1 MSTVFEYLF
10 ACDATAGDVIIKQG
24 DEGDNFYIIDEV
36 VFFENS
42 CFNQY
47 FLIIKIKINPL

>member
-1 MSTVFEYLF
+1 MTTVFEYLF

-36 VFFENS
+36 ISFENS
-42 CFNQY
+42 VSFN
-47 FLIIKIKINPL
+47 

>member
-1 MSTVFEYLF
+1 MDDQDDEMTSVFEYLF

-36 VFFENS
+36 IIFKTEVI
-42 CFNQY
+42 FN
-47 FLIIKIKINPL
+47 

>member
-36 VFFENS
+36 SSLLWKLMFQF
-42 CFNQY
+42 
-47 FLIIKIKINPL
+47 